1 MELIGKWQIAEI
13 KQFDEEKG
21 MVWAKTTDLIAR
33 EDVDEEILMFAK
45 TAVVFE
51 EDGNLLF
58 MSPVPEGVSQEEINE
73 AVAAGEIKIRDGLM
87 ITEEKHWKVEN
98 GKYMTDTGAEGE
110 VLGEKVGPWEEL
122 KQIDDNTIELMM
134 FRLQK

>member
-21 MVWAKTTDLIAR
+21 MVWAKTSDHIAR

-58 MSPVPEGVSQEEINE
+58 MSPIPEGVSQEEINE

>member
-13 KQFDEEKG
+13 TQFDEEKG
-21 MVWAKTTDLIAR
+21 MVWAKTSDLLAR

-58 MSPVPEGVSQEEINE
+58 MSPIPEGVSQEEINE
-73 AVAAGEIKIRDGLM
+73 AVAAGELKMRDGLM